1 MATTAQEDEAA
12 RLNLLRMITE
22 AKKRQARMEAE
33 EARRLKQE
41 AIRLQ
46 EAANILELESQ
57 RPLYEARRLEREA
70 IALEHGFQ
78 SLPDHLSHYQSRVDS
93 IVGGGLSR
101 PQDFGTVSM
110 Q

>member
-1 MATTAQEDEAA
+1 
-12 RLNLLRMITE
+12 
-22 AKKRQARMEAE
+22 MEAE

-70 IALEHGFQ
+70 IALEHGFSQ
-78 SLPDHLSHYQSRVDS
+78 VPDHLTHYQSKIDS
-93 IVGGGLSR
+93 IVGGTLTR
-101 PQDFGTVSM
+101 PEDFGPI
-110 Q
+110 